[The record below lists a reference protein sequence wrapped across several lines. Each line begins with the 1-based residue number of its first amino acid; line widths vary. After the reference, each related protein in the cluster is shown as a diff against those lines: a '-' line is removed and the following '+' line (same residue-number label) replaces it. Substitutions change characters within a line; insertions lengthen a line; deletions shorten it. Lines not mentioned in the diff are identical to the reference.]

1 MKVTIDEINNAYKQV
16 NEEYKLDGYPIK
28 NEVTITLDRNPLTD
42 NDYFD
47 ESSTFVTVV
56 KLRFVYD
63 KSLGKRGSY
72 RLVSDD
78 IEIIEED

>member
-1 MKVTIDEINNAYKQV
+1 MKVTIDEINAAYEQV
-16 NEEYKLDGYPIK
+16 NEQYKLDGYPIK
-28 NEVTITLDRNPLTD
+28 NEVIVTLDRNPLTD
-42 NDYFD
+42 NDYFEE
-47 ESSTFVTVV
+47 ESDFVTVV

-72 RLVSDD
+72 RLASDD